1 MTPEQK
7 ERIRAAARELSAALT
22 AAGDDFDVRVGG
34 LEMTFIDDERPR
46 YSYAINVILRTEEV
60 IA

>member
-34 LEMTFIDDERPR
+34 LEMTFSHQCNP
-46 YSYAINVILRTEEV
+46 
-60 IA
+60 